1 MPRKR
6 KFKEPRI
13 VTFKMELE
21 QYEKLELRVPSVSE
35 FIRKMI
41 DNYLETSKTIY
52 ELELEKEAILMEQEE
67 LSFNLEMINQK
78 INEIKGNQKEN
89 ENNQEVKDHII
100 EIIQIVMENEYQG
113 LGIPKERIDAIN
125 KNQLTNNELKKLI
138 RDNNIRVIKPSEKLN
153 SKIVN
158 SKIIDESPAETSAP
172 AQTNDADADDNA
184 MKKLINIF
192 NDQLEK
198 ENNKNVFSNISAK
211 QYLQET
217 EKTYQARCT
226 AKGINFNEFKALV
239 LS

>member
-35 FIRKMI
+35 FLRKMI

-52 ELELEKEAILMEQEE
+52 ELKLQREAILMEQEE

-100 EIIQIVMENEYQG
+100 EIIQIVMENEYQD

-184 MKKLINIF
+184 MEKLINIF
-192 NDQLEK
+192 NDQLK
-198 ENNKNVFSNISAK
+198 IKNNNNVFSNISAK

-217 EKTYQARCT
+217 EKIYQARCT